1 MKMLPVGLA
10 MGFAAFVLGGPMGA
24 QDVGVMHAP
33 DGGTR
38 QRVESVV
45 IPATRNAPFSAV
57 VTTEW
62 TKIMPDGSKQTVR
75 NHRTVARDSTG
86 RVFEE
91 RRYFTPDGDKRE
103 TRLLEL
109 DYRDPNRHEVAVCEP
124 MLKVCRVY
132 PFFQPP
138 PVTMQR
144 VGPQVGGMDDVTQK
158 DLGRKTIGDVEVV
171 GSSEVTTIK
180 AGTMGYE
187 KAQPIVKEFWYSP
200 QLGINVITKRF
211 DPRASAI
218 QNFEMGNISLAE
230 PDAKMFEPPVEYR
243 VVRMDPQ

>member
-10 MGFAAFVLGGPMGA
+10 MGFAAFALGGPMGA
-24 QDVGVMHAP
+24 QDAAVMHAP

-62 TKIMPDGSKQTVR
+62 TKIMPDGSKQTLW
-75 NHRTVARDSTG
+75 NHRTVARDGTG

-91 RRYFTPDGDKRE
+91 RRNFTPDGDKRE
-103 TRLLEL
+103 TRLWQVE
-109 DYRDPNRHEVAVCEP
+109 YKDPNLHEQVLCQP
-124 MLKVCRVY
+124 MEKVCRVY
-132 PFFQPP
+132 PFFQPT

-144 VGPQVGGMDDVTQK
+144 VGPPVGGMEDVTRT

-180 AGTMGYE
+180 AGEMGYE

-230 PDAKMFEPPVEYR
+230 PDAKMFEPPAEYR
-243 VVRMDPQ
+243 MVRMDPQ